1 MAYMCADSGNL
12 MAIAQQVI
20 QQQQQQQQQQQ
31 RHHHHH
37 HLPPPPPPQSMAP
50 HHHQQKHH
58 HHHQQMPAMPQAP
71 PSSHGQIPGQLAYG
85 GGAAWPAGE
94 HFFADAF
101 GASAGDAVFSD
112 LAAAADFDSDGWME
126 SLIGDA
132 PFQDSDLE
140 RLIFTTPPPPVPSP
154 PPTHAAA
161 TATATAATAAPRPEA
176 APALLPQPA
185 AATPVACSSPS
196 PSSADASCSAPILQS
211 LLSCSRAAATDPGL
225 AAAELASVR
234 AAATD
239 AGDPSERLAFYF
251 ADALSRRLACGTGAP
266 PSAEPDARFA
276 SDELTLCYKT
286 LNDACPYSKFAHLTA
301 NQAILEAT
309 GAATKIHIVDFGIV
323 QGIQWAALLQALA
336 TRPEGK
342 PTRIRIT
349 GVPSP
354 LLGPQPAAS
363 LAATN
368 TRLRDFAKLLG
379 VDFEFVPLLRPVHE
393 LNKSDFLV
401 EPDEAVAVNFM
412 LQLYHL
418 LGDSD
423 ELVRRVLRL
432 AKSLSPAVVTLG
444 EYEVSLNR
452 AGFVDRFANAL
463 SYYRS
468 LFESLDVAMTR
479 DSPERVRVERWM
491 FGERIQR
498 AVGPEEGADRTERMA
513 GSSEWQTLM
522 EWCGFEPVPLSN
534 YARSQADLLLWN
546 YDSKYKYSLV
556 ELPPAFLSLA
566 WEKRPLLTVS
576 AWR

>member
-20 QQQQQQQQQQQ
+20 QQQQQHQQQQ

-37 HLPPPPPPQSMAP
+37 LPPPPMQSA
-50 HHHQQKHH
+50 
-58 HHHQQMPAMPQAP
+58 QAP
-71 PSSHGQIPGQLAYG
+71 PHAQIPGSLPYG
-85 GGAAWPAGE
+85 GASAAWPHPE
-94 HFFADAF
+94 HFFSDVF
-101 GASAGDAVFSD
+101 GGASAADAVFSD

-126 SLIGDA
+126 SLIGEA
-132 PFQDSDLE
+132 PVFQDSDLE
-140 RLIFTTPPPPVPSP
+140 RLIFTTPPQPVPP
-154 PPTHAAA
+154 PADAAA
-161 TATATAATAAPRPEA
+161 VVARAEN
-176 APALLPQPA
+176 APASLLPVASA
-185 AATPVACSSPS
+185 AQAACSS
-196 PSSADASCSAPILQS
+196 SSSLDDSCSAPILQS
-211 LLSCSRAAATDPGL
+211 LLACSRAAATSSGL
-225 AAAELASVR
+225 AAAAELAKVR
-234 AAATD
+234 KAASES
-239 AGDPSERLAFYF
+239 GDPAERVAFYF
-251 ADALSRRLACGTGAP
+251 SEALARRLARGGGPASPATASDP
-266 PSAEPDARFA
+266 RLA

-323 QGIQWAALLQALA
+323 QGVQWAALLQALA

-342 PTRIRIT
+342 PSRIRIS

-354 LLGPQPAAS
+354 YLGPQPAAS
-363 LAATN
+363 LAATSA
-368 TRLRDFAKLLG
+368 RLRDFAQLLG
-379 VDFEFVPLLRPVHE
+379 VDFEFVPLLRPAHE
-393 LNKSDFLV
+393 LDQSDFSV
-401 EPDEAVAVNFM
+401 EPDEVVAVNFM

-423 ELVRRVLRL
+423 EPVRRVLRL
-432 AKSLSPAVVTLG
+432 AKSLNPAVVTLG

-468 LFESLDVAMTR
+468 VFESLDVAMAR
-479 DSPERVRVERWM
+479 DSEERVTMERCM
-491 FGERIQR
+491 FGERIRR
-498 AVGPEEGADRTERMA
+498 AVGPGEGADRTGRMA
-513 GSSEWQTLM
+513 GSGEWQALM
-522 EWCGFEPVPLSN
+522 EWCGFEPVRLSN
-534 YARSQADLLLWN
+534 YAMSQADLLLWN

-556 ELPPAFLSLA
+556 ELQPAFLSLA

>member
-20 QQQQQQQQQQQ
+20 QQQQQQQQQQ
-31 RHHHHH
+31 RH
-37 HLPPPPPPQSMAP
+37 HLPPPPP
-50 HHHQQKHH
+50 HQQKHH
-58 HHHQQMPAMPQAP
+58 QMPPLPPAQAQP
-71 PSSHGQIPGQLAYG
+71 HGQIPAPLQYG
-85 GGAAWPAGE
+85 GASVAWTGGE
-94 HFFADAF
+94 HFFSDSF
-101 GASAGDAVFSD
+101 GASPADAVFSD
-112 LAAAADFDSDGWME
+112 LAAATDFDSDGWMD

-132 PFQDSDLE
+132 SVFQDSDLE

-161 TATATAATAAPRPEA
+161 VRPGA
-176 APALLPQPA
+176 APALLPQTA
-185 AATPVACSSPS
+185 AATPVACSS
-196 PSSADASCSAPILQS
+196 PSSADASCSAPILKS
-211 LLSCSRAAATDPGL
+211 LLACSRAAATDPAL
-225 AAAELASVR
+225 AATELASVR
-234 AAATD
+234 TAATD
-239 AGDPSERLAFYF
+239 AGDPAERVAFYF
-251 ADALSRRLACGTGAP
+251 ADALARRLSCGSGAP
-266 PSAEPDARFA
+266 PSAASDERVA

-342 PTRIRIT
+342 PTRIRIS

-354 LLGPQPAAS
+354 FLGPQPAAS
-363 LAATN
+363 LSATSA
-368 TRLRDFAKLLG
+368 RLRDFAKLLG

-393 LNKSDFLV
+393 LDQSDFLV

-463 SYYRS
+463 SYYR
-468 LFESLDVAMTR
+468 LVFESLDVAMSR
-479 DSPERVRVERWM
+479 DSPERVRVERRM
-491 FGERIQR
+491 FGERIRR
-498 AVGPEEGADRTERMA
+498 AVGPGEGADRTERMA

-522 EWCGFEPVPLSN
+522 EWCGFEPVRFSN
-534 YARSQADLLLWN
+534 YAMSQADLLLWN

-556 ELPPAFLSLA
+556 ELPPAFLTLA

>member
-20 QQQQQQQQQQQ
+20 QQQQQQQQQQ
-31 RHHHHH
+31 RH
-37 HLPPPPPPQSMAP
+37 HLPPPPL
-50 HHHQQKHH
+50 HHQKL
-58 HHHQQMPAMPQAP
+58 HQIPPAQALP
-71 PSSHGQIPGQLAYG
+71 HGQIPAPLQYG
-85 GGAAWPAGE
+85 GASVAWAGGE
-94 HFFADAF
+94 HFFSDSF
-101 GASAGDAVFSD
+101 GPSPADAVFSD
-112 LAAAADFDSDGWME
+112 LAAAADFDSDGWMD

-132 PFQDSDLE
+132 SVFQDSDLE
-140 RLIFTTPPPPVPSP
+140 RLIFTTSSPPVPSP
-154 PPTHAAA
+154 LPTH
-161 TATATAATAAPRPEA
+161 TANTVARPEA
-176 APALLPQPA
+176 APALLPQAA

-196 PSSADASCSAPILQS
+196 FADASCSVPILKS
-211 LLSCSRAAATDPGL
+211 LLACSRSAATDPAL

-234 AAATD
+234 TAATD
-239 AGDPSERLAFYF
+239 AGDPAERVAFYF
-251 ADALSRRLACGTGAP
+251 ADALARRLACGSGAP
-266 PSAEPDARFA
+266 SSAVSDARVA

-342 PTRIRIT
+342 PTRIRIS

-354 LLGPQPAAS
+354 FLGPQPAAS
-363 LAATN
+363 LAATSA
-368 TRLRDFAKLLG
+368 RLRDFAKLLG

-393 LNKSDFLV
+393 LDQSDFLV
-401 EPDEAVAVNFM
+401 ESDEAVAVNFM

-432 AKSLSPAVVTLG
+432 AKSLSPSVVTLG

-468 LFESLDVAMTR
+468 VFESLDVAMSR
-479 DSPERVRVERWM
+479 DSPERVRVERCM
-491 FGERIQR
+491 FGERIRR
-498 AVGPEEGADRTERMA
+498 AVGPGEGADRTDRMA

-522 EWCGFEPVPLSN
+522 EWCGFEPVRLSN
-534 YARSQADLLLWN
+534 YAISQADLLLWN

-556 ELPPAFLSLA
+556 ELPPAFLTLA
-566 WEKRPLLTVS
+566 WEKRSLLTVS

>member
-20 QQQQQQQQQQQ
+20 QQQQQQQ
-31 RHHHHH
+31 RH
-37 HLPPPPPPQSMAP
+37 HLPPPPPPP
-50 HHHQQKHH
+50 HQQKHH
-58 HHHQQMPAMPQAP
+58 QMPSAQALP
-71 PSSHGQIPGQLAYG
+71 HGQIPASLQYG
-85 GGAAWPAGE
+85 SASVAWTGGE
-94 HFFADAF
+94 HFFSDSF
-101 GASAGDAVFSD
+101 GASPADAVFSD
-112 LAAAADFDSDGWME
+112 LAAVTDFDSDGWMD

-132 PFQDSDLE
+132 SVFQDSDLE
-140 RLIFTTPPPPVPSP
+140 RLIFTTSP
-154 PPTHAAA
+154 PPASSPLQTHTAAA
-161 TATATAATAAPRPEA
+161 VARPET
-176 APALLPQPA
+176 APALLPQA
-185 AATPVACSSPS
+185 AAAAPVACSSPS
-196 PSSADASCSAPILQS
+196 FADPSCSVPILKS
-211 LLSCSRAAATDPGL
+211 LLACSRTAATDPAL

-234 AAATD
+234 TAATD
-239 AGDPSERLAFYF
+239 AGDPAERVAFYF
-251 ADALSRRLACGTGAP
+251 ADALARRLACGSGAP
-266 PSAEPDARFA
+266 SSTASDARVA

-342 PTRIRIT
+342 PTRIRIS

-354 LLGPQPAAS
+354 FLGPQPAAS
-363 LAATN
+363 LAATSA
-368 TRLRDFAKLLG
+368 RLRDFAKLLG

-393 LNKSDFLV
+393 LDQSDFLV

-423 ELVRRVLRL
+423 ELVRRVVCL

-468 LFESLDVAMTR
+468 VFESLDVAMSR
-479 DSPERVRVERWM
+479 DSPDRVRVERCM
-491 FGERIQR
+491 FGERIRR
-498 AVGPEEGADRTERMA
+498 AVGPGEGADRTDRMA

-522 EWCGFEPVPLSN
+522 EWCGFEPVRLSN
-534 YARSQADLLLWN
+534 YAISQADLLLWN

-556 ELPPAFLSLA
+556 GLPPAFLTLA

>member
-1 MAYMCADSGNL
+1 MCADSGNL

-20 QQQQQQQQQQQ
+20 QQQQQQQ
-31 RHHHHH
+31 RHHH
-37 HLPPPPPPQSMAP
+37 HLPPP
-50 HHHQQKHH
+50 
-58 HHHQQMPAMPQAP
+58 MPSALAP
-71 PSSHGQIPGQLAYG
+71 PHAQIPGSLPYG
-85 GGAAWPAGE
+85 GGASASWPHAE
-94 HFFADAF
+94 HFFSDVF
-101 GASAGDAVFSD
+101 GASAADAVFSD

-126 SLIGDA
+126 SLIGEA
-132 PFQDSDLE
+132 PVFQDSDLE
-140 RLIFTTPPPPVPSP
+140 RLIFTTPPPPVPP
-154 PPTHAAA
+154 PAEAIAAGAAQAENARASLPPVAAA
-161 TATATAATAAPRPEA
+161 TQA
-176 APALLPQPA
+176 
-185 AATPVACSSPS
+185 ACSS

-211 LLSCSRAAATDPGL
+211 LLACSRAAEASNPGL
-225 AAAELASVR
+225 AAAELAKVR
-234 AAATD
+234 AAASD
-239 AGDPSERLAFYF
+239 SGDPAERVAFYF
-251 ADALSRRLACGTGAP
+251 SDALARRLACGRPASPATASDP
-266 PSAEPDARFA
+266 LLA

-342 PTRIRIT
+342 PSRIRIS

-354 LLGPQPAAS
+354 YLGPHPAAS
-363 LAATN
+363 LAATSA
-368 TRLRDFAKLLG
+368 RLRDFAQLLG
-379 VDFEFVPLLRPVHE
+379 VDFEFVPLLRPAHE
-393 LNKSDFLV
+393 LDQSDFSV
-401 EPDEAVAVNFM
+401 EPGEVVAVNFM

-423 ELVRRVLRL
+423 EPVRRVLRL
-432 AKSLSPAVVTLG
+432 AKSLNPAVVTLG

-468 LFESLDVAMTR
+468 VFESLDVAMAR
-479 DSPERVRVERWM
+479 DSDERVTMERCM
-491 FGERIQR
+491 FGERIRR
-498 AVGPEEGADRTERMA
+498 AVGPGEGAERTGRMA
-513 GSSEWQTLM
+513 GSGEWQTLM
-522 EWCGFEPVPLSN
+522 EWCGFQPVRLSN
-534 YARSQADLLLWN
+534 YAMSQADLLLWN

-556 ELPPAFLSLA
+556 ELQPAFLSLA

>member
-1 MAYMCADSGNL
+1 
-12 MAIAQQVI
+12 
-20 QQQQQQQQQQQ
+20 
-31 RHHHHH
+31 
-37 HLPPPPPPQSMAP
+37 
-50 HHHQQKHH
+50 
-58 HHHQQMPAMPQAP
+58 MPQAQA
-71 PSSHGQIPGQLAYG
+71 PSSHGQIPAALSY
-85 GGAAWPAGE
+85 GGAAWPGGE

-154 PPTHAAA
+154 PPAHAAA
-161 TATATAATAAPRPEA
+161 RPEP
-176 APALLPQPA
+176 APALLPLPTA
-185 AATPVACSSPS
+185 STPVACSS

-251 ADALSRRLACGTGAP
+251 ADALTRRLECGTGAP
-266 PSAEPDARFA
+266 PSVAADARFA

-349 GVPSP
+349 GIPSP
-354 LLGPQPAAS
+354 FLGPQPAAS
-363 LAATN
+363 LAATS

-379 VDFEFVPLLRPVHE
+379 VDFEFVPLLQPVHE
-393 LNKSDFLV
+393 LDQSDFLV

-513 GSSEWQTLM
+513 GSCEWQTLM
-522 EWCGFEPVPLSN
+522 EWSGFEPVRLSN

>member
-20 QQQQQQQQQQQ
+20 QQQQQHQ
-31 RHHHHH
+31 RHHH
-37 HLPPPPPPQSMAP
+37 LQPPPMPIPVPPRQT
-50 HHHQQKHH
+50 
-58 HHHQQMPAMPQAP
+58 P
-71 PSSHGQIPGQLAYG
+71 PVSGLPYGQIPAASFG
-85 GGAAWPAGE
+85 GGAWPHSE

-101 GASAGDAVFSD
+101 VGAPPAADAVFSD
-112 LAAAADFDSDGWME
+112 LPGSADFDSDGWME
-126 SLIGDA
+126 GLIADA
-132 PFQDSDLE
+132 PVFTDSDLD
-140 RLIFTTPPPPVPSP
+140 RLIFTTPPPPVPAPAPAAESVE
-154 PPTHAAA
+154 AAA
-161 TATATAATAAPRPEA
+161 AAQQPKAPV
-176 APALLPQPA
+176 PASLPQPA
-185 AATPVACSSPS
+185 TATPAACSSQGS
-196 PSSADASCSAPILQS
+196 LDASCCAPILQS
-211 LLSCSRAAATDPGL
+211 LLACSRTAAADPGL
-225 AAAELASVR
+225 AAVELVKVR
-234 AAATD
+234 ATASD
-239 AGDPSERLAFYF
+239 DGDPAERVAFYF
-251 ADALSRRLACGTGAP
+251 ADALARRLACDGGRRSSTAV
-266 PSAEPDARFA
+266 DCRFA

-342 PTRIRIT
+342 PSRVRIS

-354 LLGPQPAAS
+354 FLGSKPAAS
-363 LAATN
+363 LAATSA
-368 TRLRDFAKLLG
+368 RLQDFAKLLG

-393 LNKSDFLV
+393 LNRSDFLV
-401 EPDEAVAVNFM
+401 EHDEAVAVNFM

-423 ELVRRVLRL
+423 ELVQRVLRL
-432 AKSLSPAVVTLG
+432 AKSLNPSVVTLG

-463 SYYRS
+463 CYYMS
-468 LFESLDVAMTR
+468 VFESLDVAMAR
-479 DSPERVRVERWM
+479 DSPERVRLERFM

-498 AVGPEEGADRTERMA
+498 AIGPEEGAERTDRMA
-513 GSSEWQTLM
+513 GSKEWQTLM
-522 EWCGFEPVPLSN
+522 EWCGFEPVCLSN
-534 YARSQADLLLWN
+534 YAISQADLLLWN

-556 ELPPAFLSLA
+556 EQQPAFLSLA

>member
-20 QQQQQQQQQQQ
+20 QQQQQQHQ
-31 RHHHHH
+31 RHHH
-37 HLPPPPPPQSMAP
+37 HLPPPPMPLPPR
-50 HHHQQKHH
+50 
-58 HHHQQMPAMPQAP
+58 QAP
-71 PSSHGQIPGQLAYG
+71 PMPPAPAPSHGQIPASSLPCG
-85 GGAAWPAGE
+85 GGWPHAE
-94 HFFADAF
+94 HFFSDAF
-101 GASAGDAVFSD
+101 VGASGADAVFSD

-132 PFQDSDLE
+132 PVFADSDLD
-140 RLIFTTPPPPVPSP
+140 RLIFTTPPQPVPV
-154 PPTHAAA
+154 PTPAAA
-161 TATATAATAAPRPEA
+161 PVDAAARPKATA
-176 APALLPQPA
+176 PASLPQAA
-185 AATPVACSSPS
+185 AATPAACSSPS
-196 PSSADASCSAPILQS
+196 SLDTCSTPILQS
-211 LLSCSRAAATDPGL
+211 LLACSRTAATDPGL
-225 AAAELASVR
+225 AAVQLVKVR
-234 AAATD
+234 AAASD
-239 AGDPSERLAFYF
+239 DGDPAERVAFYF
-251 ADALSRRLACGTGAP
+251 ADALARRLACGGTAV
-266 PSAEPDARFA
+266 DAQFA

-342 PTRIRIT
+342 PSRVRIS

-354 LLGPQPAAS
+354 FLGPKPEAS
-363 LAATN
+363 LAATSA
-368 TRLRDFAKLLG
+368 RLRDFAKLLG

-393 LNKSDFLV
+393 LDRSDFLV
-401 EPDEAVAVNFM
+401 EPDEAMAVNFM

-423 ELVRRVLRL
+423 EPVRQVLRL
-432 AKSLSPAVVTLG
+432 AKSLNPSVVTLG

-452 AGFVDRFANAL
+452 AGFFDRFANAL
-463 SYYRS
+463 CYYMS
-468 LFESLDVAMTR
+468 VFESLDVAMAR
-479 DSPERVRVERWM
+479 DSPERVRVERCI
-491 FGERIQR
+491 FGERIRR
-498 AVGPEEGADRTERMA
+498 AVGPEEGAERTDRMA
-513 GSSEWQTLM
+513 GSREWQTLM
-522 EWCGFEPVPLSN
+522 EWCGFEPVRLSN
-534 YARSQADLLLWN
+534 YAMSQADLLLWN

-556 ELPPAFLSLA
+556 DQPPAFLSLA

>member
-31 RHHHHH
+31 RHH
-37 HLPPPPPPQSMAP
+37 LPPPPPPP
-50 HHHQQKHH
+50 HQQKHH
-58 HHHQQMPAMPQAP
+58 QMPPMPPAQAAP
-71 PSSHGQIPGQLAYG
+71 HGQIPAPLQYG
-85 GGAAWPAGE
+85 GASVAWTGGD
-94 HFFADAF
+94 HFFSDSF
-101 GASAGDAVFSD
+101 GASPADAVFSD
-112 LAAAADFDSDGWME
+112 LAAATDFDSDGWMD
-126 SLIGDA
+126 SLIGEA
-132 PFQDSDLE
+132 SVFQDSDLD
-140 RLIFTTPPPPVPSP
+140 RIIFTTPPPPVPSP
-154 PPTHAAA
+154 PPTHVAAV
-161 TATATAATAAPRPEA
+161 RPGA
-176 APALLPQPA
+176 APALLPQTA
-185 AATPVACSSPS
+185 AAIPVSCSS
-196 PSSADASCSAPILQS
+196 PSSADASCSAPILKS
-211 LLSCSRAAATDPGL
+211 LLACSRAAATDPAL

-239 AGDPSERLAFYF
+239 AGDPAERVAFYF
-251 ADALSRRLACGTGAP
+251 ADALARRLACGTGV
-266 PSAEPDARFA
+266 PSSAASDERVA

-342 PTRIRIT
+342 PTRIRIS

-354 LLGPQPAAS
+354 FLGPQPAAS
-363 LAATN
+363 LSATSA
-368 TRLRDFAKLLG
+368 RLRDFAQLLG

-393 LNKSDFLV
+393 LDHSDFLV

-463 SYYRS
+463 SYYR
-468 LFESLDVAMTR
+468 LVFESLDVAMSR
-479 DSPERVRVERWM
+479 DSPERVRVERRM
-491 FGERIQR
+491 FGERIRR
-498 AVGPEEGADRTERMA
+498 AVGPGEGADRTERMA

-522 EWCGFEPVPLSN
+522 EWCGFEPVRLSN
-534 YARSQADLLLWN
+534 YAMSQADLLLWN

-556 ELPPAFLSLA
+556 ELPPAFLTLA

>member
-20 QQQQQQQQQQQ
+20 QQQQQQHQQQQ
-31 RHHHHH
+31 RHHH
-37 HLPPPPPPQSMAP
+37 LPLP
-50 HHHQQKHH
+50 
-58 HHHQQMPAMPQAP
+58 MPSAQAP
-71 PSSHGQIPGQLAYG
+71 PHAQIPGSLPYG
-85 GGAAWPAGE
+85 GASAAWPHAE
-94 HFFADAF
+94 HFFSDVF
-101 GASAGDAVFSD
+101 GASAADAVFSD
-112 LAAAADFDSDGWME
+112 LAASADFDSDGWME
-126 SLIGDA
+126 SLIGEA
-132 PFQDSDLE
+132 PVFQDSDLE
-140 RLIFTTPPPPVPSP
+140 RLIFTTPPPPVPP
-154 PPTHAAA
+154 PAEAIAAA
-161 TATATAATAAPRPEA
+161 AARASLPPVASATQA
-176 APALLPQPA
+176 
-185 AATPVACSSPS
+185 ACSSPS
-196 PSSADASCSAPILQS
+196 ASDDSCSAPILQS
-211 LLSCSRAAATDPGL
+211 LLACSRAAVTNSRV
-225 AAAELASVR
+225 AAAELAKVR

-239 AGDPSERLAFYF
+239 SGDPAERVAFYF
-251 ADALSRRLACGTGAP
+251 SDALARRLGRGGGPASPATASDP
-266 PSAEPDARFA
+266 RLA

-342 PTRIRIT
+342 PSRVRIS

-354 LLGPQPAAS
+354 YLGPHPAAS
-363 LAATN
+363 LAATSV
-368 TRLRDFAKLLG
+368 RLRDFALLLG
-379 VDFEFVPLLRPVHE
+379 VDFEFVPLLRPAHE
-393 LNKSDFLV
+393 LDGSDFSV
-401 EPDEAVAVNFM
+401 EPDEVVAVNFM

-423 ELVRRVLRL
+423 EPVRRVLRL
-432 AKSLSPAVVTLG
+432 AKSLNPAVVTLG

-468 LFESLDVAMTR
+468 VFESLDVAMAR
-479 DSPERVRVERWM
+479 DSEERVTMERCM
-491 FGERIQR
+491 FGERIRR
-498 AVGPEEGADRTERMA
+498 AVGPGEGADRTGRMA
-513 GSSEWQTLM
+513 GSSEWQALM
-522 EWCGFEPVPLSN
+522 EWCGFEPVRLSN
-534 YARSQADLLLWN
+534 YAMSQADLLLWN

-556 ELPPAFLSLA
+556 ELQPAFLSLA